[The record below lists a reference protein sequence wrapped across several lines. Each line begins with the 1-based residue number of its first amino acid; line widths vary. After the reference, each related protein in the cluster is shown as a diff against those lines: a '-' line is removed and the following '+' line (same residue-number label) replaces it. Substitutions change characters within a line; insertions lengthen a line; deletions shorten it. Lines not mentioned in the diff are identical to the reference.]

1 MKLATIGSNCI
12 DYYNLSNTH
21 KAYPGGGPV
30 NMGVY
35 AKRLGQDSSYIGV
48 IGDDENGYLM
58 KSAISKQGVDISHLH
73 TLKGS
78 TAVTQVTLNNGERI
92 FGDYDEGVLAEY
104 KLRDDD
110 INFICEHDVV
120 VCDL

>member
-12 DYYNLSNTH
+12 DYYSLLNTH

-30 NMGVY
+30 NMAVY

-48 IGDDENGYLM
+48 IGDDKNGELLR
-58 KSAISKQGVDISHLH
+58 SSIAKQGVDISHLH

-78 TAVTQVTLNNGERI
+78 TAVTQVTLKNGERI
-92 FGDYDEGVLAEY
+92 FGDYNEGVLAQY
-104 KLRDDD
+104 KLNDDD